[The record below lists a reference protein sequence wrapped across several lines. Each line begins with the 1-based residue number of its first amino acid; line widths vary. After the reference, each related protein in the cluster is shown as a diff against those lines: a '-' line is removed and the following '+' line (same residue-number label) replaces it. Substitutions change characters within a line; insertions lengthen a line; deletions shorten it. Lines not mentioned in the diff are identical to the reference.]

1 MLGNRK
7 GGFGSQALTPILLGN
22 QESYFDLTAF
32 IDGPWQQPA
41 AANELLGLLVDSCPY
56 AQLGVIGMTGFNQSI
71 FKLPPPH
78 AVSLSQ
84 FGSLSW
90 APYGIAKPPKRSN
103 MDQVTRRERKTCPG
117 GLLSPA
123 WRKRPLKIFSHP
135 QKSAL
140 EESAPGIF
148 AFTMDAFSVAS

>member
-78 AVSLSQ
+78 AVSLNQ
-84 FGSLSW
+84 FVSLT
-90 APYGIAKPPKRSN
+90 GLHTELQNRTKRDNMQQAKSVRH
-103 MDQVTRRERKTCPG
+103 V
-117 GLLSPA
+117 PA
-123 WRKRPLKIFSHP
+123 AFP
-135 QKSAL
+135 QEL
-140 EESAPGIF
+140 G
-148 AFTMDAFSVAS
+148 ASDR